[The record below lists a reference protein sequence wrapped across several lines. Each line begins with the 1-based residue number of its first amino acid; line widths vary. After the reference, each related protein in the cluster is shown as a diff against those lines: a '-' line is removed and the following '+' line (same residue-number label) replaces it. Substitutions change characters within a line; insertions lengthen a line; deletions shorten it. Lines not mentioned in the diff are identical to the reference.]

1 MKNRIRVMH
10 HGLAALTIGWALSLS
25 GCTTANPV
33 PYQKPQIDA
42 KLRVVGWELPKLPKD
57 ATQAD
62 VLLNRIES
70 DRIVVLLDAQI
81 RAILNAVGVESIEW
95 GEHKE

>member
-1 MKNRIRVMH
+1 M
-10 HGLAALTIGWALSLS
+10 SLS
-25 GCTTANPV
+25 ACTTANPP

-42 KLRVVGWELPKLPKD
+42 KLRVVGWELPKLPKG
-57 ATQAD
+57 ATQFD
-62 VLLNRIES
+62 VLQNRIES

-81 RAILNAVGVESIEW
+81 RAILAAVGVDSIEW

>member
-1 MKNRIRVMH
+1 MGR
-10 HGLAALTIGWALSLS
+10 
-25 GCTTANPV
+25 
-33 PYQKPQIDA
+33 
-42 KLRVVGWELPKLPKD
+42 ELPKLPKG
-57 ATQAD
+57 ATQVD
-62 VLLNRIES
+62 VLQNRIES